1 MLTSNERRTFRKL
14 SVSQCFLFSGDERE
28 ARPAGR
34 VEQFSSEG
42 CPAVAAPG
50 AEPLQPLLTGHQHL
64 ARRAPVYHPLAPSN
78 NNNTN
83 RYITKLRS
91 ISHLNSRFK
100 FKIIKNLR
108 RDNYLLCLTC

>member
-14 SVSQCFLFSGDERE
+14 SGSQCFLFSGDERE

-78 NNNTN
+78 NNNTDK
-83 RYITKLRS
+83 YISRS
-91 ISHLNSRFK
+91 SDPFHI
-100 FKIIKNLR
+100 
-108 RDNYLLCLTC
+108 